1 MKKIML
7 MIIAVVLLVGIWAIA
22 EEAREDRPRDRE
34 AVREGQ
40 SPRVRAEAGRSEPE
54 REGQEIRRREVIR
67 ESEGRE
73 GARGREVAPQPQQQ
87 QDRRRLAQPF
97 ADQQITPPRPPMD
110 MPGRPFIGRFGG
122 RPGPFCPWGNTPQAR
137 IFGNRPGMGQMAGE
151 WLDELTNAYRE
162 NDREKMGQLI
172 RQMHQFRQRLSASG
186 GREPLGPGRG
196 RQGGA
201 GPGFGRG
208 AGRAGRGMGIR
219 EGGWGGWQPGPG
231 WVEPGEFQS
240 PARERQEGILPER
253 MERPRVPML
262 PEGPVF
268 DRGAREPGRRDIGD
282 LPQFDRPNPDVPQP
296 PSEVKRERRP
306 AGQPEERVP

>member
-22 EEAREDRPRDRE
+22 EEGREDRPRDRE
-34 AVREGQ
+34 AVRERQ
-40 SPRVRAEAGRSEPE
+40 IPRVRAEAGRGE
-54 REGQEIRRREVIR
+54 REREVPEVRRREVVR

-73 GARGREVAPQPQQQ
+73 IERGREVAPRPQRQ

-186 GREPLGPGRG
+186 GREPVGPGRG

-201 GPGFGRG
+201 GPGLGRG
-208 AGRAGRGMGIR
+208 TGRAGRGMGIR
-219 EGGWGGWQPGPG
+219 GGGWGVRQPGPG
-231 WVEPGEFQS
+231 WIEPGQFQ
-240 PARERQEGILPER
+240 PPVRERQEGILPER

-268 DRGAREPGRRDIGD
+268 DRGTRGPGRRDIGG
-282 LPQFDRPNPDVPQP
+282 LPQFDRPVQDVPQP
-296 PSEVKRERRP
+296 PPEVKRERQP